1 MAGFYDDQFSRNS
14 YRGGSGGGGGGSGRY
29 NDSGRGY
36 GGGQRPR
43 KPLPTEPPYT
53 AYVGNLPY
61 GIVQGDIDQIFKEQ
75 RVRSVRLVHD
85 NETGKF
91 KGFCYVEFEDV
102 QSLEDALAFDNAVFV
117 DKNIRVDIADS
128 RRGDRGG
135 GFDRGRGRGRGGP
148 GGSRDMND
156 FRGRRD
162 GPDDFGGRFRRDEGG
177 RGGRGSFDG
186 GRGGPPAPGGPGGPR
201 YGGSFDER
209 PGGDRGGYAP
219 RGRGAM
225 GGAAGPGPGRGDGF
239 PRRDRRDSDR
249 SRSFDEFK
257 EPDPEELSQRPRLK
271 LLPRTKKDP
280 VNQIAETSQTSSIFG
295 GAKPREENIKPEDK

>member
-14 YRGGSGGGGGGSGRY
+14 YRGGGGGGGGRY
-29 NDSGRGY
+29 NDGGRY
-36 GGGQRPR
+36 GGQRPR

-53 AYVGNLPY
+53 AYVGNLPQ
-61 GIVQGDIDQIFKEQ
+61 GVVQGDIDQIFKEE

-85 NETGKF
+85 NESGKF

-102 QSLEDALAFDNAVFV
+102 QSLEDALNFDGALFV
-117 DKNIRVDIADS
+117 DKNIRVDIAES

-148 GGSRDMND
+148 GSRGGDMND

-177 RGGRGSFDG
+177 RGGRGNFSGAAGGPGPRYGASFDDRAGGDRGYGRG
-186 GRGGPPAPGGPGGPR
+186 GRGGPAPGPGGPSR
-201 YGGSFDER
+201 SDS
-209 PGGDRGGYAP
+209 
-219 RGRGAM
+219 
-225 GGAAGPGPGRGDGF
+225 F

-249 SRSFDEFK
+249 SRNFDEFR

-280 VNQIAETSQTSSIFG
+280 VNQIAETSQTNSIFG
-295 GAKPREENIKPEDK
+295 GAKPREENIKTEDKA

>member
-14 YRGGSGGGGGGSGRY
+14 YRGGGGGGGRY
-29 NDSGRGY
+29 NDGGRY
-36 GGGQRPR
+36 GGQRPR

-53 AYVGNLPY
+53 AYVGNLPQ
-61 GIVQGDIDQIFKEQ
+61 GVVQGDIDQIFKEE

-85 NETGKF
+85 NESGKF

-102 QSLEDALAFDNAVFV
+102 QSLEDALNFDGALFV
-117 DKNIRVDIADS
+117 DKNIRVDIAES

-148 GGSRDMND
+148 GSRGGDMND

-162 GPDDFGGRFRRDEGG
+162 GPDDFGGPRYGASFDDRAGGDRGYG
-177 RGGRGSFDG
+177 RGGRGA
-186 GRGGPPAPGGPGGPR
+186 PAPGPGGPSR
-201 YGGSFDER
+201 SDS
-209 PGGDRGGYAP
+209 
-219 RGRGAM
+219 
-225 GGAAGPGPGRGDGF
+225 F

-249 SRSFDEFK
+249 SRNFDEFR

-280 VNQIAETSQTSSIFG
+280 VNQIAETSQTNSIFG
-295 GAKPREENIKPEDK
+295 GAKPREENIKTEDKA